1 MIWFNS
7 ELLSKQTLSYHVYIF
22 FIFYNCSDF
31 CLFYRIQTQ
40 WYLYTMLALSI
51 YNKCSHRQSCL
62 ITPGQSVN
70 LLIQEDMVS
79 LDCEHSWLISGKK
92 ILENFDIRTLF
103 LMHKY
108 IYLEKKTALGL
119 NLIFCLNLQ
128 KTHRKLLID
137 VCYCFNLSSLF
148 SRFASPVLE
157 HWPTLDNGL
166 WPSGRPSAPQ
176 LYVQSGGERWL
187 VDSLSGCLGLCTAN
201 RRRILTFQF
210 CGFGIKVGL
219 KKRER
224 IGNL

>member
-1 MIWFNS
+1 
-7 ELLSKQTLSYHVYIF
+7 
-22 FIFYNCSDF
+22 
-31 CLFYRIQTQ
+31 
-40 WYLYTMLALSI
+40 MLALSI
-51 YNKCSHRQSCL
+51 YNKCSRRQSCP

-79 LDCEHSWLISGKK
+79 LDCEHSWLISRKKYWK
-92 ILENFDIRTLF
+92 ILILELFF

-128 KTHRKLLID
+128 KNPPKTVNWCMLL
-137 VCYCFNLSSLF
+137 FLSSLF

-157 HWPTLDNGL
+157 HRPTLDNGL
-166 WPSGRPSAPQ
+166 WPSGRPSAAQ

-219 KKRER
+219 KKREK

>member
-79 LDCEHSWLISGKK
+79 LDCEHSRLISRKKYWK
-92 ILENFDIRTLF
+92 ILILELFF

-128 KTHRKLLID
+128 KTHRKLLTD

-187 VDSLSGCLGLCTAN
+187 VDSLSGCLGICTAH